1 MQHSANDNLPQSLTG
16 GHNALLAV
24 TEKRGSQNR
33 VSGSYSAPEGYDQSP
48 FTPGTLRAALDAGA
62 TFGMEPTSQ
71 FDLSMQ
77 TFHSTRNSTKSHDPI
92 EIGLISRPCAQIL
105 FEGFFEHFNT
115 LVGLLDPQL
124 YSFTYTRSRSSL
136 LFTVV
141 LAVASR
147 AFQPQSHKIIRD
159 HSEALL
165 GKALLGCNSTIEIIW
180 AIICIYHW
188 KDANDKRGEILI
200 GFASQ
205 MAAYAE
211 WNKTYRDTSGGGQIL
226 GSAELQL
233 RQERDR
239 ERVLAI
245 LYNIERRLTYIN
257 KRLSLTSLAVQN
269 TVSHSWI
276 YSTEFS
282 YCVGDLISVSSYE
295 MTNIVHDVYESMTK
309 FEEHHD
315 SSPKL
320 VADFESLQNAM
331 NSFNNQ
337 IDQWGDQWYTIYSNH
352 PNLETLQRP
361 IALLQRDYTCLYFN
375 IIHLDLLLE
384 SDDRSFL
391 GDQIAHTTCIC
402 FSSAFGM
409 LQRAAHFGEMNVIYY
424 LWDDAHKMIAYAAM
438 LIPRLL
444 AQGINEPTMLKQ
456 EAALLLDQVT
466 TAYLIASKSMGSQ
479 ECHTRAPK
487 TGKGNKL
494 STQARLLSALLE
506 ILNGATPNVEDSSD
520 VRGVSDIPFIPDLP
534 WLEEDQTSSNFFSE
548 DRTDRLES
556 QHIDFDYFTFS
567 QPEYLSSS
575 ISQGYE
581 ESGLL
586 EDVEFLESMYLDA
599 GLLPSQKLG
608 ILVRDS

>member
-24 TEKRGSQNR
+24 NEKRGSQNR
-33 VSGSYSAPEGYDQSP
+33 DSGSYSAPEGYDQSP
-48 FTPGTLRAALDAGA
+48 FTPGSLGAALDAEA

-71 FDLSMQ
+71 FDLLMQ
-77 TFHSTRNSTKSHDPI
+77 TFHSTTNSTKSHDPI
-92 EIGLISRPCAQIL
+92 EIGLISRPSAQIL

-115 LVGLLDPQL
+115 LVGFLDPQL

-141 LAVASR
+141 LAVTSR
-147 AFQPQSHKIIRD
+147 VFQPQSHKIVRD

-165 GKALLGCNSTIEIIW
+165 GKALLGCDSTIENIW

-211 WNKTYRDTSGGGQIL
+211 WNKTYQDTSGGGQTL

-233 RQERDR
+233 RQDRDR

-257 KRLSLTSLAVQN
+257 KRLSLTSLAVQT

-282 YCVGDLISVSSYE
+282 YRVGDFISVSSYE

-309 FEEHHD
+309 FGDHHN

-320 VADFESLQNAM
+320 VANFESLQNAM

-337 IDQWGDQWYTIYSNH
+337 IDQWGDQWCTIYSNH
-352 PNLETLQRP
+352 PNLETLQRS
-361 IALLQRDYTCLYFN
+361 ITLLQRDYTCLYFN
-375 IIHLDLLLE
+375 IIYLDLLLE
-384 SDDRSFL
+384 SDDRSLL
-391 GDQIAHTTCIC
+391 GEQIAHTTCIC
-402 FSSAFGM
+402 FSSAFGSG
-409 LQRAAHFGEMNVIYY
+409 LDTSSSDHCVSHR
-424 LWDDAHKMIAYAAM
+424 
-438 LIPRLL
+438 
-444 AQGINEPTMLKQ
+444 KQ
-456 EAALLLDQVT
+456 VDGQPGMSYE
-466 TAYLIASKSMGSQ
+466 SPKNRERKSFID
-479 ECHTRAPK
+479 T
-487 TGKGNKL
+487 
-494 STQARLLSALLE
+494 
-506 ILNGATPNVEDSSD
+506 DSSD

-556 QHIDFDYFTFS
+556 QHIYFDHFTFT
-567 QPEYLSSS
+567 QPDYLSSS
-575 ISQGYE
+575 VSQGYE